1 MERAEESLLR
11 DTVHVWH
18 SLGRC
23 RKIIS
28 ELHDGGSA
36 EAAGD
41 EATTQA
47 SEARGLAGS
56 PDGRRSPKEPSAG
69 AEDMLDMAY

>member
-36 EAAGD
+36 DD
-41 EATTQA
+41 EATAQA
-47 SEARGLAGS
+47 SDARGLAGS

-69 AEDMLDMAY
+69 AEDMLVMAY